1 MHTKSITLVDI
12 PEDYN
17 IKQILFWRW
26 LCDLTQRIKV
36 AQNSHHLTDKPGA
49 NHALF
54 LPPSLH
60 QCSIADL
67 TLHGQETSW
76 NKQGCHLRARGLL
89 WAWAPATF
97 VRKQRIIE
105 PKELPSCTSPL
116 LLIAYT
122 RQLEIL
128 ATALE
133 TRVWGLIWES
143 NSGPLTQK
151 AAH

>member
-49 NHALF
+49 NHAPF
-54 LPPSLH
+54 LPWLSWLNATRTGNKLKQAGLSLK
-60 QCSIADL
+60 S
-67 TLHGQETSW
+67 
-76 NKQGCHLRARGLL
+76 RG
-89 WAWAPATF
+89 ATMSVSPGYF
-97 VRKQRIIE
+97 CTKQRIIE

-143 NSGPLTQK
+143 NLGPLTQK